1 MYGLV
6 KKRIKKRKEKKKKR
20 EKTILLSIE
29 QLKNAGHV
37 GHGPGIGRLGVIMP
51 ATGGNRRSSGAFFLP
66 HEAPTVVSG
75 GPQVPR
81 GGVVGPGKVGG
92 RGFDPRGALAAFG
105 AFWCTMCAHG
115 RRGDLG
121 SS

>member
-1 MYGLV
+1 
-6 KKRIKKRKEKKKKR
+6 
-20 EKTILLSIE
+20 
-29 QLKNAGHV
+29 
-37 GHGPGIGRLGVIMP
+37 MP

-115 RRGDLG
+115 QPRGG
-121 SS
+121 GGGVESRKKTIFIA

>member
-1 MYGLV
+1 MSSIFFYQAYKPFNLFFRFFLLQ
-6 KKRIKKRKEKKKKR
+6 KKRPQEEKAKQVYNSGYEVFGKKKKEKKR

-66 HEAPTVVSG
+66 HEAPTAVSG
-75 GPQVPR
+75 GLN
-81 GGVVGPGKVGG
+81 GNELT
-92 RGFDPRGALAAFG
+92 D
-105 AFWCTMCAHG
+105 
-115 RRGDLG
+115 
-121 SS
+121 

>member
-92 RGFDPRGALAAFG
+92 ARI
-105 AFWCTMCAHG
+105 
-115 RRGDLG
+115 
-121 SS
+121 